1 MAAKATMDTIQF
13 TPYTALIGGALI
25 GLSTTFLFY
34 FNGQLSGVS
43 GIASGLIDRD
53 VDRVI
58 WRLLF
63 LIGLIVGALA
73 YQAFMP
79 QVANIAVTDSI
90 PILVAGGLLV
100 GFSTRMANGCTSGH
114 GICGISLISLPSFVA
129 TACFLSSA
137 IITVWVVRHGWGS

>member
-1 MAAKATMDTIQF
+1 MDTIQF

-90 PILVAGGLLV
+90 PILVAGG
-100 GFSTRMANGCTSGH
+100 
-114 GICGISLISLPSFVA
+114 
-129 TACFLSSA
+129 
-137 IITVWVVRHGWGS
+137 